1 MNKKFLF
8 GAALVGILGFG
19 SCVDNNESPSVTNIR
34 EAKAE
39 QLKALAAVENAN
51 AQAALIAAN
60 AEAKAKEAQAAYY
73 EAQAAY
79 QQAMADYQA
88 AQTEQAKANA
98 EKAIAEAEVAKQ
110 RAANELQKLAGE
122 LEIALLQ
129 QKTELLNAQTA
140 YENAIQNNDRVVK
153 AKLTNLLNAYK
164 TAQDAL
170 FEAQKTLAQDQ
181 IELARLKAGLSSGA
195 EGYQFQIAQANKQI
209 NKWRKE
215 NLDMQAYI
223 DTWKSYTREE
233 AQEAIDKAYQ
243 EKLALEKDKK
253 AATQKLVEVRNAQT
267 LADNTLENSDYVK
280 AAKELL
286 PYDDYNPRYF
296 GNVQVK
302 WVPEYEY
309 GVPKEA
315 RGKYCAYVPITKW
328 IENEYTGYWEETIV
342 EESYIPLFSAVSY
355 DQESIEYNLI
365 GYNNWNPSEN
375 GVVSVQKVY
384 YDVYTSYYDLVPGS
398 VAQFIAAVQE
408 SQKNTESWLE
418 DATEYYDDAVKAQ
431 TEAQAAY
438 DKSVAAEKA
447 YNEANQALQDA
458 NKAVEAAQKVV
469 DEAGENATDA
479 QKKALKDAQD
489 AAEAAATK
497 NDKAYDAYIEAGY
510 PYEKETA
517 LNNAKAGANN
527 ALKSKNQA
535 EYSVAQNKEL
545 IAELNANAEVLN
557 NGGADNT
564 ANMKAVNEANLA
576 VANARKAENLAESAY
591 SQKDAE
597 YNALTQITSS
607 DSNGNNIENTIN
619 NYENQIENN
628 ERLIA
633 QYQNDI
639 ANWEKAL
646 KNDNVEVEKAIS
658 SLENTIENEKANIE
672 ILQKKYDLA
681 KADLDAAMAEEETP
695 AE

>member
-60 AEAKAKEAQAAYY
+60 AEAKAKEAQAAYF

-140 YENAIQNNDRVVK
+140 YETAIQNNDRVVK

-164 TAQDAL
+164 IAQDAL

-233 AQEAIDKAYQ
+233 AQEVIDKAYQ

-253 AATQKLVEVRNAQT
+253 AATQKVVEATNTQT
-267 LADNTLENSDYVK
+267 LAENTLNNSDYIK

-286 PYDDYNPRYF
+286 PNSKYEIKTF
-296 GNVQVK
+296 GSVEVQ
-302 WVPEYEY
+302 WVNEWDY
-309 GVPKEA
+309 GVPQDA
-315 RGKYCAYVPITKW
+315 RGKYCAYVPIKKYFL
-328 IENEYTGYWEETIV
+328 NESTGRYEETIV
-342 EESYIPLFSAVSY
+342 EESYIPLFSDAEP
-355 DQESIEYNLI
+355 DQEWIEYNLVS
-365 GYNNWNPSEN
+365 YPSEN
-375 GVVSVQKVY
+375 GVVSVAKIP
-384 YDVYTSYYDLVPGS
+384 YDVYSSYYDLVAGS
-398 VAQFIAAVQE
+398 VENFIAAVEE
-408 SQKNTESWLE
+408 SQQDYKTWLE
-418 DATEYYDDAVKAQ
+418 DATKYYEYTVKEQNEAQ
-431 TEAQAAY
+431 TAY
-438 DKSVAAEKA
+438 DKAVAADKA
-447 YNEANQALQDA
+447 LNEASEALQDA
-458 NKAVEAAQKVV
+458 NEAVAAAQKVV
-469 DEAGENATDA
+469 DEAADKATDA

-489 AAEAAATK
+489 AQSAASKAY
-497 NDKAYDAYIEAGY
+497 DKAYEDYTAAGY
-510 PYEKETA
+510 YWEKETA
-517 LNNAKAGANN
+517 LNNAKARAID
-527 ALKSKNQA
+527 ALRTKNQY
-535 EYSVAQNKEL
+535 EYYVAQNQQL
-545 IAELNANAEVLN
+545 IAELNANAKILN
-557 NGGADNT
+557 SGVADNA

-576 VANARKAENLAESAY
+576 VANAEKDEALAESAY
-591 SQKDAE
+591 DQKDAE

-607 DSNGNNIENTIN
+607 DSNGNNIENTIS
-619 NYENQIENN
+619 NYEREIENN

-639 ANWEKAL
+639 TDWEKAL

-658 SLENTIENEKANIE
+658 SLENTIENEKANVE

-681 KADLDAAMAEEETP
+681 KADLDAAMEEETP

>member
-60 AEAKAKEAQAAYY
+60 AEAKAKEAQAAYF

-140 YENAIQNNDRVVK
+140 YETAIQNNDRVVK

-164 TAQDAL
+164 NAQDAL

-181 IELARLKAGLSSGA
+181 IELARLKAGLLSGA

-209 NKWRKE
+209 NKWQKE

-233 AQEAIDKAYQ
+233 AQEVIDKAYQ

-253 AATQKLVEVRNAQT
+253 AATQKVVEATNTQT
-267 LADNTLENSDYVK
+267 LAQNTLNNSDYMK

-286 PYDDYNPRYF
+286 PNSKYEIKTF
-296 GNVQVK
+296 GSVQVK
-302 WVPEYEY
+302 WIGEGVY
-309 GVPKEA
+309 GVPQEA
-315 RGKYCAYVPITKW
+315 RGKYCAYVPVTKW
-328 IENEYTGYWEETIV
+328 LYNDYTGYYEETVV
-342 EESYIPLFSAVSY
+342 EESYIPLFSDAEP
-355 DQESIEYNLI
+355 DQEWIEYNLVS
-365 GYNNWNPSEN
+365 YPSEN
-375 GVVSVQKVY
+375 GVVSVAKIP
-384 YDVYTSYYDLVPGS
+384 YDVYSSYYDLVSGS
-398 VAQFIAAVQE
+398 VAKFIAAVQE
-408 SQKNTESWLE
+408 SQKSTESWLE
-418 DATEYYDDAVKAQ
+418 NAAENYDEAVKAQ
-431 TEAQAAY
+431 AEAQAAY

-447 YNEANQALQDA
+447 YTEANQALQDA
-458 NKAVEAAQKVV
+458 NKAVDAAQKVI
-469 DEAGENATDA
+469 DEAGEKATDA

-497 NDKAYDAYIEAGY
+497 NDEAYDAYIEAGY

-517 LNNAKAGANN
+517 LNNAKVRATQ
-527 ALKSKNQA
+527 ALKNKNEA
-535 EYSVAQNKEL
+535 EYEVAQNKEL
-545 IAELNANAEVLN
+545 IADLSANAEVLN
-557 NGGADNT
+557 NGVVGNA
-564 ANMKAVNEANLA
+564 ANLKALNEANLA
-576 VANARKAENLAESAY
+576 VANAEKDEDLAESAY
-591 SQKDAE
+591 DQKDAE

-607 DSNGNNIENTIN
+607 DSNGNNIENTIS
-619 NYENQIENN
+619 NYEREIENN

-633 QYQNDI
+633 QYQNNI
-639 ANWEKAL
+639 ADWEKAL

-681 KADLDAAMAEEETP
+681 KADLDAAMEEETP